1 MTFKICLIGC
11 GAIANSHHG
20 PSYVEYTRTHPG
32 TELAACCDLIPEK
45 AASFAQRFGFRRWYT
60 GPLLMLETECPDAV
74 CLVVPPSETCALA
87 CQVLESG
94 FPLLLEKP
102 PGLTTLE
109 VDRMIA
115 AAGLGGAPNQVA
127 FNRRF
132 TPLVTAFKQWL
143 VESPPPDGLQHL
155 QYDFYR
161 IGRADPDF
169 STTAI
174 HGIDLARF
182 LLDSDYARIA
192 FHYRPLPE
200 LGPSVANIL
209 LDCTFTSGAT
219 AQICFLPVSGAVIER
234 AILHALDRLYF
245 LRLPVW
251 NAFDS
256 PGSLVEVI
264 QGQVTR
270 SLSGLE
276 SICSADRP
284 ACALDNPD
292 TSSSADFILNGFY
305 AENAAFFDAIRSGR
319 TPESGLANARQSVEI
334 AQCIRERR
342 AAYSI
347 E

>member
-1 MTFKICLIGC
+1 
-11 GAIANSHHG
+11 
-20 PSYVEYTRTHPG
+20 
-32 TELAACCDLIPEK
+32 
-45 AASFAQRFGFRRWYT
+45 
-60 GPLLMLETECPDAV
+60 
-74 CLVVPPSETCALA
+74 
-87 CQVLESG
+87 
-94 FPLLLEKP
+94 
-102 PGLTTLE
+102 
-109 VDRMIA
+109 MIA

-182 LLDSDYARIA
+182 LLDSDYARVA

-292 TSSSADFILNGFY
+292 TSSGADFILNGFY